1 MNGVRGARA
10 APLAG
15 TGLVNGRSRDIFN
28 GLLRVRDIF
37 NGLLRVPVKEKIP
50 ALNSI

>member
-1 MNGVRGARA
+1 MGGIDALGEGATTA
-10 APLAG
+10 DGA
-15 TGLVNGRSRDIFN
+15 VMINK
-28 GLLRVRDIF
+28 RVRNIF